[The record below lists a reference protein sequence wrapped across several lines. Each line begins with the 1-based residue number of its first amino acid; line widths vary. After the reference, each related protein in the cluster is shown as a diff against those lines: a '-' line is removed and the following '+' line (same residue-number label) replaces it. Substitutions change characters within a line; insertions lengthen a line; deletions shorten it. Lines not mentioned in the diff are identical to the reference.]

1 MPTSKKYLKEQKSK
15 KTKQNQSLPSSPDE
29 YLAAGVNFEEGG
41 EKWRA
46 GDPVKSMRF
55 FNRAID
61 CYDEA
66 LRKFP
71 GSFDLAYNK
80 ARIQYE
86 VTQHPK
92 LLRLLPKSPFES
104 LQTALASSK
113 YALSLQSENPDALF
127 NNAQV
132 LTSII
137 EELDGLP
144 HPSFPEPGQ
153 VLDEALMLFQKCL
166 QEQEAA
172 ARENLDQSTAM
183 MNYSDTMDFESAS
196 GDLTVKNCLPSNDS
210 EDLALKDE
218 RWATVIEPVTSD
230 TLLDTILAS
239 LETLSTFCQLI
250 SPKNPNEIH
259 KAQEYAE
266 YLNSKLEIY
275 LTNRTRFTEAR
286 VTQSSLTCALANAQF
301 HFSLIDIATYSRLID
316 DAYKDI
322 DLSSNPK
329 GLCDFAESL
338 VLYNSVLRKALDKL
352 SSASKLPN
360 AENVEKIHLARGNVE
375 LLRFQLGQSEHPLAV
390 AKENGQ
396 VLLKNAGKYFRGSS
410 AIAKSNGTVEI
421 EFEANLK
428 ELLTSALVSDEKRL
442 WQYEHTRH
450 QKASSIFRDAVDEG
464 LITIFQLSKA
474 GFEFTS

>member
-1 MPTSKKYLKEQKSK
+1 
-15 KTKQNQSLPSSPDE
+15 
-29 YLAAGVNFEEGG
+29 
-41 EKWRA
+41 
-46 GDPVKSMRF
+46 MRF

-80 ARIQYE
+80 GRIQYE

-92 LLRLLPKSPFES
+92 LQRLLPKSPFES

-113 YALSLQSENPDALF
+113 YALSLQPENPDALF

-153 VLDEALMLFQKCL
+153 VLHEALMLFQKCL

-196 GDLTVKNCLPSNDS
+196 GDLTVKNCLPSSDS
-210 EDLALKDE
+210 EDLALKHD

-301 HFSLIDIATYSRLID
+301 HFSLIDIATYSRIIQ

-338 VLYNSVLRKALDKL
+338 VLYNSVLRFEQSGSTRENLGVRWEVLTKALDKL
-352 SSASKLPN
+352 SSASKLPS

-375 LLRFQLGQSEHPLAV
+375 LLRYQLGQSEHPLAV
-390 AKENGQ
+390 AKENAR
-396 VLLKNAGKYFRGSS
+396 VLLKNAAKYFRGSS
-410 AIAKSNGTVEI
+410 AIAKSNGMVEI

-442 WQYEHTRH
+442 WQYEQTRH
-450 QKASSIFRDAVDEG
+450 QQASSIIRDAVDEG